1 MIQPVEPESKDQLE
15 SEYDLRTRAAIRV
28 AALWQ
33 KGLGASEAFLDQV
46 EHGNAYE
53 QLLLSGPLM
62 DEAEDLTGER
72 LKEIS
77 NQVLVDDQMP
87 AQEIV
92 LDTEGSV
99 PTLCLREERLA
110 AETWTKEDPDATGKE
125 SDDGPG
131 TEEPSS
137 TTDETTILPSQSSD
151 QEPVLD
157 TDETDALFSDKDV
170 QELKLAVLTGVD
182 PEKKIE
188 ALRKLTLAPIDE
200 QTQGLVFLNALTDD
214 APEVREQAAQSL
226 EKLGLTEPLSDA
238 IQTFLSGDR
247 EQKRYACEKI
257 RSLLDEASN
266 LEKAITIAL
275 FTSELQSETD
285 PEVLEM
291 IIETLTV
298 HSTFIAEN
306 AGDHLAELTRHTI
319 ESLVSHFQDINE
331 PVRGLYQELG
341 SAMPDRVYD
350 ILWEEASSIEEREL
364 RAYLLILLGEL
375 PLDEERTTKISHEM
389 VRTIRGWSDTEIECR
404 RLGNALTQQGEP
416 AIQEIIDQLSSA
428 ETQQQVY
435 LLRLLDELLIDH
447 EPSPELRNALE
458 SFLIDVTEIED
469 RRIREPLM
477 DLHLLYH
484 VSLTEDTKRSLAR
497 LLMEPLQRF
506 KNDRIGKMT
515 PVILE
520 KMGSDIF
527 SVLLEYLQDGT
538 YPIQREVALEV
549 LGNKFPEVNVDVL
562 DEGDRSRLQEQ
573 LREFDEHLE
582 ERINDTSDEVQSN
595 IIVNQAKALASPI
608 SDRERALEKMEDLRE
623 RIEYQHTPH
632 AALKGLGWLASS
644 PLVEPETA
652 METGVSFL
660 EYLDSELPEDISE
673 EVETENGRTL
683 LVDRKTEIYTRL
695 IPSVIDGLTRI
706 CQRETLT
713 DSFRERICNRLL
725 EKWYELV
732 DFETVWAP
740 GSVTQLAEDLGKI
753 CMSPHI
759 DIGIKEDLLKG
770 LSRRVNNLTVIDI
783 IGDVLS
789 SDLESERIR
798 ELCRKIT
805 EALLEMLEMPDYQD
819 PEDRRII
826 LDNLGQICSRRN
838 LAGDRRENKHLRIKV
853 IDALFDGLYDQI
865 DGVHQTLE
873 DLADHDR
880 VPKKYQEKIKKQ
892 LAKYR
897 ETN

>member
-15 SEYDLRTRAAIRV
+15 SEYDLRQRAAIRV

-33 KGLGASEAFLDQV
+33 KGIGVSEAVLNQT
-46 EHGNAYE
+46 EEGNPYE
-53 QLLLSGPLM
+53 QLLLSSALLE
-62 DEAEDLTGER
+62 EAENLTNEQLRTLINSVLGE
-72 LKEIS
+72 
-77 NQVLVDDQMP
+77 DHMP
-87 AQEIV
+87 AQEVV
-92 LDTEGSV
+92 LDRQGSV
-99 PTLCLREERLA
+99 PTICLREERLA
-110 AETWTKEDPDATGKE
+110 AEAWSEDSEASSGQEPADG
-125 SDDGPG
+125 SDSQPN
-131 TEEPSS
+131 PSAS
-137 TTDETTILPSQSSD
+137 DETTLVPSTPSD
-151 QEPVLD
+151 QNPILN
-157 TDETDALFSDKDV
+157 TDETDALFSEEDV
-170 QELKLAVLTGVD
+170 QELKLSVLTGVN
-182 PEKKIE
+182 PEQKIE

-200 QTQGLVFLNALTDD
+200 QTQGIVFLNALTDD
-214 APEVREQAAQSL
+214 ASEVREQAARSL
-226 EKLGLTEPLSDA
+226 EELGLSKSISDA

-247 EQKRYACEKI
+247 EQKKYACEKI
-257 RSLLDEASN
+257 RSLLSEAST
-266 LEKAITIAL
+266 LEKAITVAL
-275 FTSELQSETD
+275 FTSELKSETD
-285 PEVLEM
+285 PEVLHM
-291 IIETLTV
+291 IIDTLTV
-298 HSTFIAEN
+298 QSTFIAEN
-306 AGDHLAELTRHTI
+306 AGDHLADLTRNTI
-319 ESLVSHFQDINE
+319 ESLVSHFQEINE
-331 PVRGLYQELG
+331 PVRALYQELG
-341 SAMPDRVYD
+341 SSMPDRVYE
-350 ILWEEASSIEEREL
+350 ILWEEARSIEEREL

-375 PLDEERTTKISHEM
+375 PLNEKRTTNVSHEM

-416 AIQEIIDQLSSA
+416 AVREIIDQLPSA
-428 ETQQQVY
+428 ETQQKVY
-435 LLRLLDELLIDH
+435 LLRLLDELLIDND
-447 EPSPELRNALE
+447 PSPELRETLE
-458 SFLIDVTEIED
+458 AFLIEVTEIED

-477 DLHLLYH
+477 DLQLLYH
-484 VSLTEDTKRSLAR
+484 VSLTDETKRSLTR
-497 LLMEPLQRF
+497 LLIDPLQRF

-515 PVILE
+515 PVVLE
-520 KMGSDIF
+520 KMGPEIF
-527 SVLLEYLQDGT
+527 SVLLEYLKDGT

-549 LGNKFPEVNVDVL
+549 LGNGFPDVNSQNLTD
-562 DEGDRSRLQEQ
+562 DEQSQLQDQ
-573 LREFDEHLE
+573 LQTFDHHLE
-582 ERINDTSDEVQSN
+582 EQIDETSDEVQSKM
-595 IIVNQAKALASPI
+595 IVNQAKALASSI
-608 SDRERALEKMEDLRE
+608 SDRERALEKMEDLRS
-623 RIEYQHTPH
+623 RIEHQHTPH

-644 PLVEPETA
+644 PLVEPDTA

-660 EYLDSELPEDISE
+660 EYLDSDLPEKISE
-673 EVETENGRTL
+673 EVETEDGRTL

-706 CQRETLT
+706 CCRENLT

-732 DFETVWAP
+732 DFNTVWAP
-740 GSVTQLAEDLGKI
+740 GSVTQLAKDLGDI
-753 CMSPHI
+753 CQCPHI
-759 DIGIKEDLLKG
+759 DIDLKEDLLKG

-865 DGVHQTLE
+865 DGVHQTLS
-873 DLADHDR
+873 DLSEHAR